1 MEKSFVLER
10 LHSRTAQT
18 ECGIE
23 DNESNN
29 FCEII
34 I

>member
-1 MEKSFVLER
+1 MEKSFVLG

-34 I
+34 M